1 MLEEVKVQINKLLE
15 EVNNFKKRCII
26 ANDAIDE
33 IIKNIIDILNNYIVN
48 LSDRNFKI
56 EIKNIDKELRIRLFY
71 TQNRLYTN
79 NENRNELLFI
89 ISYSKKHNPIV
100 QHPIVQQ
107 IETNFIKEN
116 STIKGSIYHQT
127 SVYDINGKKI
137 FDLEQEK
144 LENAENPEF
153 KDFGTFG
160 SYNDEIVK
168 ENIKIML
175 EELKKLGS
183 TKERR
188 KRERKN

>member
-1 MLEEVKVQINKLLE
+1 MLDEVKVQINKLLE
-15 EVNNFKKRCII
+15 EVNNFKKRYII

-56 EIKNIDKELRIRLFY
+56 DLKNIDKELKIRLFY

-89 ISYSKKHNPIV
+89 ISYSKKHNPV
-100 QHPIVQQ
+100 VQQ

-137 FDLEQEK
+137 FHLVQEK

-188 KRERKN
+188 KRKRKN